1 MARTLRNE
9 AAGRPTADRQRSSDV
24 GSLSERRSRKGAEGS
39 APAPAPDA
47 PEADVPTGDAKD
59 RPAGAGGGGGHD
71 GRAVVTLSPAVASA
85 TRRMGEQMGGV
96 GTTEVVRRGLIL
108 LDLLLNLDDDE
119 ELVVRDANTKQVDR
133 LRFAWDTF

>member
-9 AAGRPTADRQRSSDV
+9 AVDRPTVASVDQQRSSDDEA
-24 GSLSERRSRKGAEGS
+24 SSERPARKSTKEK
-39 APAPAPDA
+39 DA
-47 PEADVPTGDAKD
+47 
-59 RPAGAGGGGGHD
+59 AGGD

-108 LDLLLNLDDDE
+108 LDLLLNLQDDE
-119 ELVVRDANTKQVDR
+119 ELVVRDAKTKQVDR